1 MELLTSS
8 SKLFYLFILGCFAF
22 SSFYAQL
29 IPDDEVKVLK
39 AISSKIENLNWNVTS
54 RSCID
59 GGFKN
64 ETIDQNSIIR
74 NVTCNCSFQ
83 SGTIC
88 HVTNIQLKG
97 LNLSGVLASEFDD
110 LTQLQE
116 LDFSRNYL
124 NGTIPKDFAKL
135 PLIKLS
141 LLGNRISGSIPTEIS
156 NISTLE
162 ELVLEDNLLEGTLP
176 SSLGKLKHLRRLL
189 LSANNL
195 SGTIPESYNNLK
207 KLEDFRLDGNS
218 MSGKLPNFI
227 GNWTQLERLDLQGT
241 SMEGPI
247 PPTIALLT
255 NLIELRISDLRG
267 QPTMTFPNL
276 KNLKS
281 LKYLVLRNCS
291 ISGSIPHYI
300 GEMES
305 LSMID
310 LSFNN
315 LTGNIPDQIQEL
327 EKLNYMFLTENSLSG
342 EIPGWILKTKENLDL
357 SYNNFSKTSAPI
369 CQFNDINLASSLSSS
384 ANTSL
389 TCLKKNLPCEGNP
402 KYHSLFINCGGP
414 KMDYKGNEYESDLN
428 QDGISYFY
436 LRDKWAYSST
446 GLYFGNSDA
455 DYVATNTFSL
465 NITGHD
471 LYQTARLSPS
481 SLKYHGLCLLNG
493 NYNVKLHF
501 AEIMFSNDQTFSSL
515 GRRIFDVSIQ
525 GRKYLNEFNIM
536 EEAGGVGKGIIKD
549 FNVDVNDNSL
559 EIHLYWAGKGTTAI
573 PNRGVYGPLISAIS
587 ITPNFKV
594 PAKGLSGGTIAG
606 IVVAV
611 ICVIFILILFV
622 LGKMGFLGRKNHG
635 NKGKI
640 KINNQT
646 GVSDDEV

>member
-1 MELLTSS
+1 MEFATSS
-8 SKLFYLFILGCFAF
+8 SKLFYLCILGCFVF
-22 SSFYAQL
+22 SSFHAQL

-39 AISSKIENLNWNVTS
+39 AISSKTENLNWNVTS

-64 ETIDQNSIIR
+64 ETIDENSIIR
-74 NVTCNCSFQ
+74 NVTCNCTFQ

-97 LNLSGVLASEFDD
+97 LNLSGVIPSEFGD

-124 NGTIPKDFAKL
+124 NGTIPKSFAKL

-156 NISTLE
+156 DISTLE

-176 SSLGKLKHLRRLL
+176 SSLEKLKHLR
-189 LSANNL
+189 
-195 SGTIPESYNNLK
+195 
-207 KLEDFRLDGNS
+207 
-218 MSGKLPNFI
+218 
-227 GNWTQLERLDLQGT
+227 RLDLQGT

-255 NLIELRISDLRG
+255 NLIEL
-267 QPTMTFPNL
+267 
-276 KNLKS
+276 
-281 LKYLVLRNCS
+281 
-291 ISGSIPHYI
+291 
-300 GEMES
+300 
-305 LSMID
+305 D

-369 CQFNDINLASSLSSS
+369 CQFNDINLASSLSTS

-414 KMDYKGNEYESDLN
+414 KMEYKGNEYENDLN

-465 NITGHD
+465 NIDGPD

-493 NYNVKLHF
+493 NYNIKLHF
-501 AEIMFSNDQTFSSL
+501 AEIMFSNDQTFSNL

-587 ITPNFKV
+587 VTPNFKV
-594 PAKGLSGGTIAG
+594 PAKGLSGGAIAG

-622 LGKMGFLGRKNHG
+622 LWKMGFLGRKDHG

-640 KINNQT
+640 KTNNQT